1 MKLQTIVLNN
11 LTLGRTSSKQLLPA
25 GNYKNVY
32 VFSNNEGFNLE
43 IALSILNFST
53 DKQEF

>member
-1 MKLQTIVLNN
+1 MIVLNN
-11 LTLGRTSSKQLLPA
+11 LTLGRTTGNHIFPA

-32 VFSNNEGFNLE
+32 SFTNNEGLKLQIQLN
-43 IALSILNFST
+43 ILNFST